1 MLCRPAPMKDLPPAF
16 RSIQAGVELV
26 EALSHAFAKHRGW
39 VQATGF
45 VENAE
50 LKIGA
55 DAADVRRTFRGRFAL
70 AHLAGPLGGPY
81 GVTLSRM
88 DGDRLEVIAGVLVS
102 ARSEGVSAICISAS
116 GDTPVVHAE
125 APVPANEPGP
135 AVRPLRGPKPGSFAA
150 RVGVSGA
157 PDDDDDEST
166 PLPERGD
173 LVEHFAFGICE
184 VLTVTGERIVLRD
197 LRGPGRIRE
206 IASDRLTVTGPT
218 EHDGKRLYRLT
229 RKP

>member
-1 MLCRPAPMKDLPPAF
+1 MKELPPAF
-16 RSIQAGVELV
+16 RSIPGGVELV
-26 EALSHAFAKHRGW
+26 EALSQAFSKHRGW

-45 VENAE
+45 VENVE
-50 LKIGA
+50 LKVAA
-55 DAADVRRTFRGRFAL
+55 DATDVRRTFHGRFAL
-70 AHLAGPLGGPY
+70 AHFAGPLGGPY
-81 GVTLSRM
+81 GATLSRM
-88 DGDRLEVIAGVLVS
+88 DGDRVEVIAGVLVA
-102 ARSEGVSAICISAS
+102 ARSEGVSALCLSS
-116 GDTPVVHAE
+116 GADSPIARPETPTAPNE
-125 APVPANEPGP
+125 ARPAP
-135 AVRPLRGPKPGSFAA
+135 RPLRGPIPSSFAA
-150 RVGVSGA
+150 RVGVTGA
-157 PDDDDDEST
+157 PDDDDDEPNR

-206 IASDRLTVTGPT
+206 IASDRPSVTGPT